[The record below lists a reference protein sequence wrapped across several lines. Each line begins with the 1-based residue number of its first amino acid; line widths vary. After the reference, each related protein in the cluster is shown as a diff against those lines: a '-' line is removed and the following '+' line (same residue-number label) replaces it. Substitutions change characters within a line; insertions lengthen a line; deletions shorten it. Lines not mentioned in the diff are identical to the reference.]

1 MKRISLLCSAALLLA
16 ACGAPTTPATEE
28 TAAPATIASAEPC
41 PDDGP
46 RFAVTGLCT
55 GRISNYL
62 DPAIGLISETP
73 DGCDWTYT
81 EMPFST
87 NDEALIYRSLTCK
100 GVTTTLEFHGGAR
113 SVELGYKT
121 SALFEVPADAID
133 PVRFFV
139 ADPAAPQKAIRD
151 LFEGIPADE
160 RPKCEIRKI
169 NLEGWPADA
178 LAIAYSDA
186 ERARLP
192 TDEPIAMCGEFG
204 RDEDSASYWRVFGGY
219 AWFFNMGQ
227 DAQDF
232 DPGSFMIFR
241 KDAAGAWNLVP

>member
-28 TAAPATIASAEPC
+28 AAAPATTASAEPC

-62 DPAIGLISETP
+62 DPAIGLISEMP

-81 EMPFST
+81 EMPFPT

-139 ADPAAPQKAIRD
+139 ADPADPQKAIRD

-160 RPKCEIRKI
+160 RPKCEIRRI

-219 AWFFNMGQ
+219 AWFFSMGQ